1 MWLFHGQNSKVHE
14 NHIENYKWR
23 RENAKK
29 KKTLKLVIVGNIL
42 STQQSQLCINSRR
55 EAKCFALSQS
65 TRLLLAPSGQTTLQV
80 QAQKV
85 LKQSPTPRAREGEA
99 LDQNLAGEKCGS
111 CMCLMRKRRNWVG
124 NKPRVHAL
132 IAKARLRPWMLRS
145 SGDFASCPCASRS
158 RGSIFVLHVLDV

>member
-1 MWLFHGQNSKVHE
+1 MAVCSTAWIEVNGSGGVKAQCKVT
-14 NHIENYKWR
+14 KGSM
-23 RENAKK
+23 A
-29 KKTLKLVIVGNIL
+29 TA
-42 STQQSQLCINSRR
+42 SRR